1 MLSEPALASR
11 RLGLR
16 PGLNPR
22 WSCRMTGAIGVG
34 PRSAR
39 EEVLVVAEAT
49 AKPQMSSAF
58 QVRRQIVN
66 FGGRRNHLGTLVK
79 NRDLQP
85 RSLKLGWAGTQFVE
99 FNKFPH
105 VIPMLWRAHPG

>member
-1 MLSEPALASR
+1 MGPALSEPALALP
-11 RLGLR
+11 RLGLG

-22 WSCRMTGAIGVG
+22 WSCRVAGAIGVG
-34 PRSAR
+34 PRSVR

-58 QVRRQIVN
+58 QVRRQIVT

-79 NRDLQP
+79 TWFAA
-85 RSLKLGWAGTQFVE
+85 SGLKLGWAGTQSVE
-99 FNKFPH
+99 FKKFPH
-105 VIPMLWRAHPG
+105 VIPML